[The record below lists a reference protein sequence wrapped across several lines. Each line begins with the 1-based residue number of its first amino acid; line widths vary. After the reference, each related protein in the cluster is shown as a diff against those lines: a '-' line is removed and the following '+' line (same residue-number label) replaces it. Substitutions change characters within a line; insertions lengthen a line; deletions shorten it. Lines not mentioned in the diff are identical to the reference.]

1 MFIYQLHHFRHMS
14 KPNLNILAII
24 PARGGSKGL
33 PGKNIKP
40 FLGKPLLAYTIEEAK
55 RSKYITKIVLSTD
68 DTAIAQVGKK
78 YGAEIPFLRPSE
90 LATDTSL
97 APDAYIYTIERL
109 KNEQGYAP
117 EIVVILQPTSP
128 LRTVDDIDAAISLY
142 LEKNA
147 DSVISV
153 VEFEHPLERA
163 RIITPDGL
171 LENYH
176 PGKIIPKNRADYQK
190 AYSPNGAIYVLTPS
204 LLLKEKT
211 YYFSKTYAFII
222 PKERSIDID
231 TQIDFEIAEF
241 LMAKRK

>member
-1 MFIYQLHHFRHMS
+1 MS

-153 VEFEHPLERA
+153 V
-163 RIITPDGL
+163 
-171 LENYH
+171 
-176 PGKIIPKNRADYQK
+176 
-190 AYSPNGAIYVLTPS
+190 
-204 LLLKEKT
+204 
-211 YYFSKTYAFII
+211 
-222 PKERSIDID
+222 
-231 TQIDFEIAEF
+231 
-241 LMAKRK
+241 